1 MAPVSRIPPQWPMP
15 LPAPT
20 HPPSHVERL
29 LDTGA
34 GVVRCLAPA
43 TLVAG
48 RPMALLVHGIGGRA
62 EVWNPVLPLF
72 QAVNAIAIDL
82 PGHGKSPGPLLPTAP
97 AGARCLDA
105 VRIALGLDSVFAVGQ
120 SLGGAV
126 VQCFA
131 CDFPASSR
139 GIVIAN
145 SAADFSVG
153 EERLRQIEADWPAA
167 ARDFAARQL
176 SSAAAP
182 ALKQQAQQM
191 VSWREPAVL
200 VHDLG
205 LCNAFSARAWAAT
218 IRTPVLILT
227 GDEDP
232 TTGVERARDLHA
244 LYPHADLC
252 VLERCG
258 HNAALEQP
266 ERFAAAVDAFVG
278 KRR

>member
-1 MAPVSRIPPQWPMP
+1 MP
-15 LPAPT
+15 FPGPT
-20 HPPSHVERL
+20 HPTSHAERML
-29 LDTGA
+29 ATGA
-34 GVVRCLAPA
+34 GVVRCLVPAAPA
-43 TLVAG
+43 AG
-48 RPMALLVHGIGGRA
+48 RPVALLVHGIGGRA

-72 QAVNAIAIDL
+72 QAVNAVAIDL
-82 PGHGKSPGPLLPTAP
+82 PGHGKSPGPLPPTAQ
-97 AGARCLDA
+97 AAARCLDA
-105 VRIALGLDSVFAVGQ
+105 VRIALGLDSVVAIGQ

-131 CDFPASSR
+131 RDFPAACQ

-145 SAADFSVG
+145 SAADFSIG

-176 SSAAAP
+176 SSAATP
-182 ALKQQAQQM
+182 ALQQQAQRM
-191 VSWREPAVL
+191 VLWRDPAVL
-200 VHDLG
+200 VHDLR
-205 LCNAFSARAWAAT
+205 LCNAFSARPWAAA
-218 IRTPVLILT
+218 IGKPVLILT

-232 TTGVERARDLHA
+232 TTGVARARELHA

-266 ERFAAAVDAFVG
+266 QRFAAAVDGFIG
-278 KRR
+278 KLR